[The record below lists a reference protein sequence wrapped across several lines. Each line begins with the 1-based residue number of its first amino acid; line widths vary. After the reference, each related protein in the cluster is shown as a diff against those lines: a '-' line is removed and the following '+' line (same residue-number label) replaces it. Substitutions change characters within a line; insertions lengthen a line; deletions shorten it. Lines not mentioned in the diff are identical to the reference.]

1 MENSLSMAQIT
12 QYLGFPLLGN
22 SLTEWLIAIGVL
34 VAAVLVTMLIKW
46 LLLNRL
52 NALAHRVKLT
62 LVDAI
67 SIALGKTYIAI
78 LFFPLLLFASSWL
91 ELPKG
96 LDKGLHVVA
105 TIAFFLQVGIW
116 LSVAATTFIQ
126 HSRERALETNA
137 AAATSLAAVSF
148 LSRLIIWVII
158 LLLTLDNIGIDVTA
172 LVAGLGVGGVA
183 VALAVQN
190 ILGDLFASL
199 SIIVDKPFEIGDF
212 IVVGDYMG
220 VVANIG
226 LKTTRIT
233 SLGGEQIVFSNSD
246 LLSARVRNYK
256 RMQQRRVVFS
266 FGVLYQT
273 TADKLE
279 SIPKMV
285 REIIEG
291 LEHTVFD
298 RAHFFKFGDSS
309 LDFEVVYYVKSA
321 DYNVYMDT
329 QQAIN
334 LALVRQFEANDIVF
348 AYPTRSL
355 YVEAP
360 VPVSFDKM
368 PEMAAKAHAAEDTE
382 ENGASAN

>member
-1 MENSLSMAQIT
+1 MDTEYIDNVANQ
-12 QYLGFPLLGN
+12 LGFPILGN
-22 SLTEWLIAIGVL
+22 ELSEWIVAIGILLVGMVVTVL
-34 VAAVLVTMLIKW
+34 LKW
-46 LLLNRL
+46 LVLNRL
-52 NALAHRVKLT
+52 DAIARRLKLT
-62 LVDAI
+62 FVDAI
-67 SIALGKTYIAI
+67 NAALQQTYIVI
-78 LFFPLLLFASSWL
+78 LFFPLTLFAANWL

-96 LDKGLHVVA
+96 AAKGLYVFA
-105 TIAFFLQVGIW
+105 TIAFFLQLGIW
-116 LSVAATTFIQ
+116 FSAAAAKVIQ
-126 HSRERALETNA
+126 HSRQHALETNA

-148 LSRLIIWVII
+148 LSRLVIWAII

-199 SIIVDKPFEIGDF
+199 SIIIDKPFEIGDF

-226 LKTTRIT
+226 LKTTRIS

-256 RMQQRRVVFS
+256 RMEQRRVVFS

-273 TADKLE
+273 SADQLAQIPE
-279 SIPKMV
+279 IVRSI
-285 REIIEG
+285 IDG
-291 LEHTVFD
+291 LETTQFD
-298 RAHFFKFGDSS
+298 RAHFFKFGNSS

-321 DYNVYMDT
+321 DYNVYMDA
-329 QQAIN
+329 QQQIN
-334 LALVRQFEANDIVF
+334 LALVRQFAEHNIVF

-355 YVEAP
+355 YLEAP
-360 VPVSFDKM
+360 VPVSFEPPIPQPPAPNK
-368 PEMAAKAHAAEDTE
+368 PLAE
-382 ENGASAN
+382 